1 LAATRYQR
9 WLSPKFVIGESYGTT
24 RAAALASHLQQA
36 TGLDLVG
43 VVLLSSALDF
53 QTFSPGEGNDLPYAL
68 ALPSFTAAAWYHKKL
83 AADPAQ
89 TLTEVERW
97 ALTEYTTA
105 LAQGDVLASA
115 ERDHIIARMA
125 EFTGLSANYLQ
136 TSRLRVSPPR
146 FAKELLRGED
156 RTPGLLDSRVKEVD
170 VSPRGEFPEYDPAM
184 FLVTGPYVATFND
197 YVRRDLKYETT
208 LRYEFLSQEAR
219 DSWSHAPGGQGY
231 LYVGNRLAEAMSR
244 DSRLQVFAGAGCY
257 DLTTPYLSQKYTL
270 DHLELDPSLRGHLTF
285 KVYQSGHQI
294 YTDIPSLRALESEL
308 AAFVRGARAPASSTP
323 AKGKPEAR
331 P

>member
-1 LAATRYQR
+1 LAVTRYQR

-89 TLTEVERW
+89 ALTEVEHW

-136 TSRLRVSPPR
+136 TSRLRVRPPR

-156 RTPGLLDSRVKEVD
+156 RTLGLLDSRVRGVD

-208 LRYEFLSQEAR
+208 LRYEFLSQE
-219 DSWSHAPGGQGY
+219 
-231 LYVGNRLAEAMSR
+231 
-244 DSRLQVFAGAGCY
+244 
-257 DLTTPYLSQKYTL
+257 YTL

-285 KVYQSGHQI
+285 KLYHSGHHI
-294 YTDIPSLRALESEL
+294 YTDIPSLRALKSDL
-308 AAFVRGARAPASSTP
+308 AAFVRSARTPASSAP
-323 AKGKPEAR
+323 AKGKPGAR